1 MGIQMPRALLVEDS
15 SENRQLVTWILEDA
29 DYDIDEA
36 ENAEDGIS
44 ILKDHS
50 VDVALM
56 DISLPGMSGD
66 SAIQYIRTE
75 LGLVDLPIIALT
87 GHTLEEDHAKFK
99 ASGATVILTKPID
112 EDLLL
117 ETLSS
122 LVSV

>member
-1 MGIQMPRALLVEDS
+1 MPRALLVEDS

>member
-1 MGIQMPRALLVEDS
+1 MPRALLVEDS

-29 DYDIDEA
+29 NYEIDEA
-36 ENAEDGIS
+36 ESAEDGIA

-50 VDVALM
+50 VDVVLM

-66 SAIQYIRTE
+66 SAIQHIRTE
-75 LGLVDLPIIALT
+75 LGLNDLPIIALT
-87 GHTLEEDHAKFK
+87 GHTMEEDHARFK
-99 ASGATVILTKPID
+99 ACGATLVLTKPID

-122 LVSV
+122 LVSA